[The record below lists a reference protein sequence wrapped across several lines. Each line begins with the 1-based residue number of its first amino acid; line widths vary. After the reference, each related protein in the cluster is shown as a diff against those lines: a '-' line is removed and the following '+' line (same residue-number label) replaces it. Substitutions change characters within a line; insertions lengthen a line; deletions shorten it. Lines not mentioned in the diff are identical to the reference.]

1 MMFYVFNVAGKKISS
16 INHLPNFEDLASRG
30 EIAVESEETY
40 QLSEIELVG
49 GVITLITK
57 TDTET
62 FNELKTAKLADIKA
76 KLSATDYKR
85 MKYDDGD
92 LTAEEYGTIKAE
104 RHNLRTAYNAIE
116 AATTIEEINNIKG
129 E

>member
-1 MMFYVFNVAGKKISS
+1 MYYIFNSSGEKIASS
-16 INHLPNFEDLASRG
+16 DKAPNSEDLASRG
-30 EIAVESEETY
+30 EVAIESETNY
-40 QLSEIELVG
+40 QLSEIELAG
-49 GVITLITK
+49 GVITLKVK

-92 LTAEEYGTIKAE
+92 LTAEEYEPIKVE

-116 AATTIEEINNIKG
+116 AATTIEEINNI
-129 E
+129 